1 MLRRVDIDLS
11 AAEIEFRREFRAWLE
26 RNLPEGWEPSYG
38 RSLSHA
44 ESWEQR
50 RAFERRMG
58 SDGWLGVAW
67 PEEYGGRGATLMEQV
82 IYQEELTRSGA
93 PGLAGHV
100 GLQMVGPI
108 LMEVGT
114 DEQRER
120 FLPPI
125 LRGEEVWYQGFS
137 EPNAGSDLASL
148 QTRAVL
154 DGDEWR
160 VTGQKVWGG
169 FAEFADWGAVLVRT
183 DPDVPKHKGIS
194 FMVIDMKAPGI
205 EIGHIREMHGGANM
219 NEVFFDQV
227 RVPKDNVISAV
238 NDGWN
243 AATRLLTWERGV
255 ITLSILVNYE
265 ILWERLREY
274 ARATK
279 RGGRLLSE
287 VPHLR
292 EALAQTYMNI
302 RMMKLANLR
311 WLAHYLRGARPGLET
326 SYMKLYWNKA
336 HQSLTDLALELGGA
350 DGLELPDSGH
360 APDGAFPV
368 EWMQSRATTILG
380 GTEDIQRNI
389 IAERIFGLPRGN

>member
-1 MLRRVDIDLS
+1 MLRCVDIDLS
-11 AAEIEFRREFRAWLE
+11 PAEIEFRQEFRAWLKL
-26 RNLPEGWEPSYG
+26 NIPKGWDPAQA

-44 ESWEQR
+44 EALEPR
-50 RAFERRMG
+50 REFERRMG
-58 SDGWLGVAW
+58 RDGWLGVAW

-82 IYQEELTRSGA
+82 IYQEELARAKA

-114 DEQRER
+114 DEQRAR

-125 LRGEEVWYQGFS
+125 LRGEEIWYQGFS
-137 EPNAGSDLASL
+137 EPNAGSDLAGL
-148 QTRAVL
+148 QTRAVA
-154 DGDEWR
+154 DGDEWI

-169 FAEFADWGAVLVRT
+169 LAEFANWGAVLVRT

-194 FMVIDMKAPGI
+194 FMVVDMKSPGI
-205 EIGHIREMHGGANM
+205 EIGDIREMHGGVNM

-227 RVPKDNVISAV
+227 RVPRDNVISAI

-255 ITLSILVNYE
+255 ITLSIVVNYE
-265 ILWERLREY
+265 IFWERLNEY
-274 ARATK
+274 ARVTK
-279 RGGRLLSE
+279 RGGRPLCDL
-287 VPHLR
+287 PHFR
-292 EALAQTYMNI
+292 EGLAQTYVNI

-336 HQSLTDLALELGGA
+336 HQSLTDLALEIGGVDA
-350 DGLELPDSGH
+350 LELPGSE
-360 APDGAFPV
+360 AALDGAYPV
-368 EWMQSRATTILG
+368 EWMASRATTILG

>member
-11 AAEIEFRREFRAWLE
+11 PEESEFRQAFRAWLVD
-26 RNLPEGWEPSYG
+26 NIPAGWQPG
-38 RSLSHA
+38 HRSVNDA
-44 ESWEQR
+44 ESFDQR
-50 RAFERRMG
+50 RDFERAMG
-58 SDGWLGVAW
+58 RDGWLGVAW

-82 IYQEELTRSGA
+82 IYQEELARSEA

-114 DEQRER
+114 DEQRSR

-148 QTRAVL
+148 QTRAEL
-154 DGDEWR
+154 DGDEWV
-160 VTGQKVWGG
+160 VTGQKLWGG

-194 FMVIDMKAPGI
+194 FLVIDMKSPGI
-205 EIGHIREMHGGANM
+205 NIGHIREMHGGANM

-265 ILWERLREY
+265 IFWERLRDY

-279 RGGRLLSE
+279 RAGRRLSD
-287 VPHLR
+287 VPYLR
-292 EALAQTYMNI
+292 EGLAQTYVNI

-311 WLAHYLRGARPGLET
+311 WLAHYLRGERPGEET

-336 HQSLTDLALELGGA
+336 HQALTDLALELGGVDA
-350 DGLELPDSGH
+350 LELPDADA
-360 APDGAFPV
+360 APDGAFAV
-368 EWMQSRATTILG
+368 EWMESRATTILG

>member
-1 MLRRVDIDLS
+1 MLWRVDIDLS
-11 AAEIEFRREFRAWLE
+11 ADELEFRQEFRAWLGD
-26 RNLPEGWEPSYG
+26 NIPADWDSSQA
-38 RSLSHA
+38 RSLSHDQ
-44 ESWEQR
+44 SWDLR
-50 RAFERRMG
+50 RDFERAMG
-58 SDGWLGVAW
+58 RDGWLGVAW
-67 PEEYGGRGATLMEQV
+67 PEQYGGRGATLMKQV
-82 IYQEELTRSGA
+82 IYQEELARSGA

-114 DEQRER
+114 NEQRAR

-154 DGDEWR
+154 DGDEW
-160 VTGQKVWGG
+160 VITGQKLWGG
-169 FAEFADWGAVLVRT
+169 FAEFANWGAVLVRT

-219 NEVFFDQV
+219 NEVFFNEV
-227 RVPKDNVISAV
+227 RVPKDNVISEV
-238 NDGWN
+238 NNGWN

-255 ITLSILVNYE
+255 ITLSILVHYE
-265 ILWERLREY
+265 IFWERLRDF

-279 RGGRLLSE
+279 RAGRQLSD
-287 VPHLR
+287 VPYVR
-292 EALAQTYMNI
+292 EGLAQTYVNI

-311 WLAHYLRGARPGLET
+311 WLATYLRGARPGLET

-336 HQSLTDLALELGGA
+336 HKSLTDLALELGGVDA
-350 DGLELPDSGH
+350 LELPDSH
-360 APDGAFPV
+360 AALEGAFPI
-368 EWMQSRATTILG
+368 EWMASRATSILG